1 MTCRHLFSI
10 LLPAAQTLVWAAP
23 VYPQAFSGDTA
34 VANKIA
40 TDSKRWS
47 AARTPDGQPDLQG
60 VWDAASMTPLERSLD
75 LGNKEF
81 YTPQEMAAYEKK
93 RAQDLNR
100 DRRDG
105 SADADLGRAY
115 NEAWF
120 DRGAHLASDRRTS
133 RLIDPPNGRF
143 PAMTPTAGTKY
154 GDVHSWLAQ
163 HANDGPETRPLP
175 YRCLIF
181 SQSGP
186 PFLPGNY
193 NNYYQ
198 IVQSPGMVAILSE
211 MGHQARMIPLVKGPV
226 SQPRLPR
233 NVRQWAG
240 DSVGHWEGETLV
252 IETTNF
258 RASDQSRFGVQY
270 DGMSDE
276 NLRVIERL
284 TRTGPNTLTYRA
296 TVIDP
301 TVYVQ
306 PWTVEFPMERTANP
320 LLEYAC
326 HEGNYAMAGI
336 LSGARAQEKGAVEK
350 TALPTK

>member
-1 MTCRHLFSI
+1 MSVRRLCFSI
-10 LLPAAQTLVWAAP
+10 VLPAVLALACVPGGAQTAAKKW
-23 VYPQAFSGDTA
+23 TA
-34 VANKIA
+34 P
-40 TDSKRWS
+40 
-47 AARTPDGQPDLQG
+47 RTPDGHPDLEG
-60 VWDAASMTPLERSLD
+60 VWDAASMTPLERPAE

-81 YTPQEMAAYEKK
+81 YTPEEAAAYETK

-105 SADADLGRAY
+105 SAETDLGRAY

-143 PAMTPTAGTKY
+143 PAMTPAAAKKFADTHA
-154 GDVHSWLAQ
+154 WLAQ
-163 HANDGPETRPLP
+163 HANDGPETRALP
-175 YRCLIF
+175 DRCLVF

-198 IVQSPGMVAILSE
+198 IVQSADSIAILSE
-211 MGHQARMIPLVKGPV
+211 MAHQARVIPLTGKAA
-226 SQPRLPR
+226 QPRLPR
-233 NVRQWAG
+233 NVRQWEG
-240 DSVGHWEGETLV
+240 DSVGRWEGDTLV

-276 NLRVIERL
+276 NLQVTERL
-284 TRTGPNTLTYRA
+284 TRTGPHTITYRA
-296 TVIDP
+296 TVVDP
-301 TVYVQ
+301 TVYTQ
-306 PWTVEFPMERTANP
+306 PWTIEFPLERTDSP
-320 LLEYAC
+320 VLEYAC
-326 HEGNYAMAGI
+326 HEGNYAMTGI
-336 LSGARAQEKGAVEK
+336 LGGARAEERARR
-350 TALPTK
+350 

>member
-23 VYPQAFSGDTA
+23 VYPQALSGNTTL
-34 VANKIA
+34 ANKFA
-40 TDSKRWS
+40 TDSKRRS
-47 AARTPDGQPDLQG
+47 VARMPDGQPDLQG
-60 VWDAASMTPLERSLD
+60 VWDAASMTPLERPLE

-143 PAMTPTAGTKY
+143 PAMTPAAATKY

-175 YRCLIF
+175 DRCLIF

-211 MGHQARMIPLVKGPV
+211 MGHQARMIPLVNGPA
-226 SQPRLPR
+226 SQRRLPR
-233 NVRQWAG
+233 NLRQWAG

-252 IETTNF
+252 IETANF

-306 PWTVEFPMERTANP
+306 PWTVEFPLERTTNS

-336 LSGARAQEKGAVEK
+336 LSGARAQEKRVGEK
-350 TALPTK
+350 TTLPKK